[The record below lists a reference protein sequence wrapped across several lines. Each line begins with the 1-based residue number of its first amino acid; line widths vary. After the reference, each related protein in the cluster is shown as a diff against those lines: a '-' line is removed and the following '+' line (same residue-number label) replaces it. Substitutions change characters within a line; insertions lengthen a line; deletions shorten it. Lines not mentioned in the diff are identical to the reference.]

1 MDEQEDNTTFRMTID
16 LARKDKH
23 LPKVKFTACG
33 NTKEEFEANLVY
45 LKSIGLREA
54 GY

>member
-1 MDEQEDNTTFRMTID
+1 MEEQEDNTLFRLSID
-16 LARKDKH
+16 LARRDKNM
-23 LPKVKFTACG
+23 PKVKFTACG
-33 NTKEEFEANLVY
+33 NTREEFESNLAY